1 MAVKTGK
8 GTISTIVVIAIW
20 SLSLAVDLPGLAVTP
35 IEGSFRSIFPDVTD
49 FKIQLL
55 TVLPNLIIIPFVLLS
70 GKLSETKHK
79 IAVIT
84 LGTCMYIAAGVLY
97 MLSTTMNELIILS
110 CLLGAGCGLILPFST
125 GLIADVFVGKYRMK
139 QMGIISAIGNVAL
152 VAATFVVGWFN
163 IKANWH
169 LPFLVYL
176 IPVISLILIPFLK
189 KIPASD
195 YSSPEAK
202 ADVAAN
208 NAKTVNATVT
218 TVDADGF
225 STSGQAVEKGF
236 YLGRTIWL
244 LCAYFFFVFA
254 TSIPA
259 YYLPNLMPT
268 LNMSTGEV
276 STVTSLF
283 YLSMF
288 VIGLALTPV
297 LKAFKKES
305 FILAGALVLG
315 GLLMFCVTK
324 QMWTF
329 VVASILVGLG
339 NGLAQPIFYDKATEL
354 VTSPTK
360 STLSLAYLQVANYI
374 AISLVPVLMGFFA
387 WIFHKDLNTDVAFPF
402 WVIFVLTAIVMV
414 FIIIRKNH
422 FVFGIHKQ
430 YYTDSDDADDAN
442 APKQVSA
449 STVAAQAVPAASSV
463 ASKPSPAAKA

>member
-1 MAVKTGK
+1 MVKTGK
-8 GTISTIVVIAIW
+8 GSISLIVVIAIW

-84 LGTCMYIAAGVLY
+84 LGTVMYIAAGILY
-97 MLSTTMNELIILS
+97 MLSKTMNELIILS

-125 GLIADVFVGKYRMK
+125 GLIADVFTGKYRMK
-139 QMGIISAIGNVAL
+139 QMGIISAIGNIAL
-152 VAATFVVGWFN
+152 VAATFIVGWFN

-176 IPVISLILIPFLK
+176 IPVISLVLIPFLK
-189 KIPASD
+189 KIPQSD
-195 YSSPEAK
+195 YSSPAAK
-202 ADVAAN
+202 AKIASD

-288 VIGLALTPV
+288 AIGLALTPV

-315 GLLMFCVTK
+315 GLFMFCVTTK
-324 QMWTF
+324 MWTF
-329 VVASILVGLG
+329 VIASVLVGLG

-354 VTSPTK
+354 VTSPSK
-360 STLSLAYLQVANYI
+360 STLALAYLQVANYI
-374 AISLVPVLMGFFA
+374 AISLVPVLINFFA
-387 WIFHKDLNTDVAFPF
+387 WIFHVDLAKNVIFPF
-402 WVIFVLTAIVMV
+402 WAIFVLTAIVMV

-422 FVFGIHKQ
+422 FVFGIHPQ
-430 YYTDSDDADDAN
+430 YYTDSDDSDASSSSN
-442 APKQVSA
+442 DTNRTVSPSTVETASA
-449 STVAAQAVPAASSV
+449 SPATSTTSN
-463 ASKPSPAAKA
+463 